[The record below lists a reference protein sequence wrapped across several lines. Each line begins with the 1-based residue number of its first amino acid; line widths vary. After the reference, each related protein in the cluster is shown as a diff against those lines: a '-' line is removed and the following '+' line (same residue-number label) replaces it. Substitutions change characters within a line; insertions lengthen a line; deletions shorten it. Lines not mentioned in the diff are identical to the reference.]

1 MPEPRDKAEGW
12 FVLHDMRKLEWGALK
27 TLDEDDLAK
36 VADEASSYLEDA
48 SDVGE
53 GDSGLYGVVGD
64 KADLMQVHIRATV
77 EELDQV
83 ERGFEQT
90 ALADYT
96 LESASYV
103 SVTEIGGYTNQD
115 VAEGNLSGYAEK
127 KLFPSIP
134 DRRYVSFYPMSRR
147 RGEQFNWYT
156 LPHDRR
162 REMMHEHR
170 ETGEA
175 YAGDV
180 EQLISGSI
188 GLDDWEWGV
197 DLFVDDLRYAKQ
209 IVYEMRF
216 DEASSRYSEFGPFYT
231 GVHLAPDDLQNYLEG
246 EATAEPTEGP
256 RATSSSAHGG
266 SQPKHDESGANP
278 HGLGED
284 DDIRSEL
291 EEMGVYGGKPHGEDV
306 YALVL
311 YSEEDAEALADDID
325 GLRGNFEHYDSHVK
339 TEVYRDFDG
348 EDAAVV
354 SIWDTEEAAETAAG
368 FLSDLPGVV
377 GRAGE
382 REEGFGTMGMFYQ
395 VKPDHRGD
403 FLETFDEVGAA
414 LGEMEGHSETKLY
427 ACTRDEN
434 DMFIASNW
442 RSKEDAMEFFRSE
455 AFRDTVSWGR
465 EILDD
470 TPRHVFLA

>member
-1 MPEPRDKAEGW
+1 MPEPREKAEGW
-12 FVLHDMRKLEWGALK
+12 YLLHDMRKLDWGSLK
-27 TLDEDDLAK
+27 TLGDDGLDD
-36 VADEASSYLEDA
+36 VAEEAAEYLETA
-48 SDVGE
+48 SDVE
-53 GDSGLYGVVGD
+53 DGDSAAYAVVGD
-64 KADLMQVHIRATV
+64 KADLMQVHVRPTP
-77 EELDQV
+77 EELDDV
-83 ERGFEQT
+83 ERGFEQLD
-90 ALADYT
+90 LADYS

-103 SVTEIGGYTNQD
+103 SVTEVGGYTNED
-115 VAEGNLSGYAEK
+115 VREGSLSGYAEN
-127 KLFPSIP
+127 KLFPTVP
-134 DRRYVSFYPMSRR
+134 DRRYVSFYPMSRK
-147 RGEQFNWYT
+147 RGEQNNWYT

-170 ETGEA
+170 ETGEP

-197 DLFVDDLRYAKQ
+197 DLFVDDLKHAKQ

-216 DEASSRYSEFGPFYT
+216 DEASSKYSEFGPFYT
-231 GVHLAPDDLQNYLEG
+231 GVHLQADRIHDYLTGKSIVESQDAAQSHPSGDHEAEG
-246 EATAEPTEGP
+246 HHSGDSHHA
-256 RATSSSAHGG
+256 GG
-266 SQPKHDESGANP
+266 
-278 HGLGED
+278 
-284 DDIRSEL
+284 DDIRPEL
-291 EEMGVYGGKPHGEDV
+291 EKLGVYGGQPHGEDV

-311 YSEEDAEALADDID
+311 YSEDDPESLTEEID

-339 TEVYRDFDG
+339 TEVYGDFDG
-348 EDAAVV
+348 DDAAVV
-354 SIWDTEEAAETAAG
+354 SIWDTEDAAETAAG

-377 GRAGE
+377 GRASE
-382 REEGFGTMGMFYQ
+382 QDEGFGTMGMFYQ
-395 VKPDHRGD
+395 VKPEHRGD

-414 LGEMEGHSETKLY
+414 LDEMEGHRESKLY
-427 ACTRDEN
+427 SCTRDEH

-455 AFRDTVSWGR
+455 EFRDTVSWGR